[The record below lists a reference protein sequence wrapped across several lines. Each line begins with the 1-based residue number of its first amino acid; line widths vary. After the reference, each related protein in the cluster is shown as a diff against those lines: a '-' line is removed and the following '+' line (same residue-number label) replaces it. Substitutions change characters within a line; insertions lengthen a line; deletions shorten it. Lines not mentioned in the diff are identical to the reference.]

1 MINPKVFKQV
11 RRALG
16 LSQQELADQLGLSR
30 VTINKME
37 RGKLA
42 RGIPDEIGARLMAL
56 KQKDQGEVTAVRI
69 LNTGTTVSY
78 VGPSDGAIYA
88 AVSKRN
94 TPPDE
99 QKALDAAIDAH
110 LWDNEEDES

>member
-1 MINPKVFKQV
+1 MIDPKVFKQV

-16 LSQQELADQLGLSR
+16 LSQQQLADALALSR

-56 KQKDQGEVTAVRI
+56 KKKPQVVTAR
-69 LNTGTTVSY
+69 LKDTGGVLMFETRPNV
-78 VGPSDGAIYA
+78 
-88 AVSKRN
+88 N
-94 TPPDE
+94 
-99 QKALDAAIDAH
+99 DAH
-110 LWDNEEDES
+110 LWDNEEDDQ